1 MNRLTALALVLV
13 PALAAAEPP
22 RAAVERLL
30 AGFEPRPQPEAMRR
44 LGPGTDAVI
53 LQIASDP
60 ATPATMRLRA
70 LAALAWVPTPAGQ
83 AECRR
88 VIRDEAGATEG
99 LPVLE
104 VGACAHTLGA
114 FGPESAA
121 TDLVP
126 LLAHP
131 AAEVRLGAAH
141 GLESAKPAS
150 AKSAVE
156 RRLAVEP
163 DEAVRAALARA
174 HRALRR

>member
-1 MNRLTALALVLV
+1 MNRLTALALVLL

-30 AGFEPRPQPEAMRR
+30 AGFEARPQPEAMRR

-83 AECRR
+83 AACRR

-114 FGPESAA
+114 FGPDSAA
-121 TDLVP
+121 DLVP

-131 AAEVRLGAAH
+131 AAEVRLGAAR
-141 GLESAKPAS
+141 GLESARPAS
-150 AKSAVE
+150 AKTAVE

-163 DEAVRAALARA
+163 DDSVRAALARA